1 MRLYLK
7 AAGKN
12 KKHGSAAGI
21 YGRLGP
27 MLGGRKDLDRFFMRQ
42 AIREARKAFD
52 ADEVPVG
59 AVLVHQKK
67 IIGRAHNQS
76 RLLKD
81 PTAHAE
87 MIAITQACETLG
99 EGRLPAATLYV
110 TLEPCPMCLG
120 AMILA
125 RIGRLVFGAREE
137 KTGACGSVV
146 NLLADGRWNHRFK
159 IEEGL
164 LEFESGA
171 LLQEFF
177 KKKRI

>member
-1 MRLYLK
+1 
-7 AAGKN
+7 
-12 KKHGSAAGI
+12 
-21 YGRLGP
+21 
-27 MLGGRKDLDRFFMRQ
+27 MLSSQKELDTFYMRQ
-42 AIREARKAFD
+42 AMRQAQKGFENG
-52 ADEVPVG
+52 EVPVG
-59 AVLVHQKK
+59 AVLVRQKK
-67 IIGRAHNQS
+67 IIGRAYSQV

-87 MIAITQACETLG
+87 MLAVTQACEQLG
-99 EGRLPAATLYV
+99 AERLPGAALYV

-125 RIGRLVFGAREE
+125 RIERLVFGAREK

-146 NLLADGRWNHRFK
+146 NLMADGRWNHRFK

-164 LEFESGA
+164 LEFESAA

-177 KKKRI
+177 KKKRSSR